1 MSDKTVLD
9 LENMLEETLDSI
21 PDAPDY
27 VTPPAGEYTLL
38 VKDALIDKYFTKK
51 EPDTEKQRLKIIY
64 SIVETLSTA
73 TKEEPVPNE
82 SLFSEQFQATTD
94 GLSYFK
100 KRITGIMNVEN
111 VLGTSLADMMDSVKG
126 ATFKARISIKKSKG
140 DDGTEYENVQIRIVP
155 PKVEI

>member
-1 MSDKTVLD
+1 MAENTVLD
-9 LENMLEETLDSI
+9 LENMLEENLDSI
-21 PDAPDY
+21 PNAPDY
-27 VTPPAGEYTLL
+27 VTPPSGEYTLS
-38 VKDALIDKYFTKK
+38 VKDAMIDKYTTKK
-51 EPDTEKQRLKIIY
+51 EPDEQKQRLKIIY

-111 VLGTSLADMMDSVKG
+111 VAGVSLSDMMDSVKG
-126 ATFKARISIKKSKG
+126 MTFKARLSVKKTKG
-140 DDGTEYENVQIRIVP
+140 TDGTEYENVQIRIIP
-155 PKVEI
+155 PKVES